1 MRTPP
6 TLRRR
11 SLLAA
16 AASIPL
22 AGWAAPAKVPAWK
35 LAQTTTLSGPLGDL
49 GQSLVQG
56 AKAYFDEVNAKGG
69 VHGKPIQLATLDDAY
84 DVKLAVENVDTL
96 FDESD
101 VLALFN
107 CFGTPLVT
115 AMMPKVA
122 DIGIP
127 FFAPYTGALAAR
139 PKLRNV
145 FNIRASYPEEA
156 ERLVQH
162 LSTLDIKR
170 IAIAYQN
177 NAFGKEVF
185 DGAAQAAQK
194 HKLPA
199 PVSATVEND
208 GSDAAKA
215 AAKIADANPQAVIVG
230 LAGKPTVDFVK
241 SIRAKQRGVALYA
254 LSVMGTAATLKALGD
269 DAARMSISQVV
280 PMPGSPT
287 ALISR
292 DFRAAWAA
300 SGTKLEPSHV
310 ALEGYINARVF
321 VEALR
326 RAGPKANRAALIDAL
341 WNLKNYDLGGFEI
354 GFTEPGQNA
363 SKFVELTMVGAGGRL
378 VR

>member
-1 MRTPP
+1 MRTPSV
-6 TLRRR
+6 LRRR
-11 SLLAA
+11 TLLAA
-16 AASIPL
+16 AAFVPV
-22 AGWAAPAKVPAWK
+22 AGWAAPAKIPAWK

-49 GQSLVQG
+49 GQALVQG
-56 AKAYFDEVNAKGG
+56 AKVYFDEVNAKGG
-69 VHGKPIQLATLDDAY
+69 IHGKPIQLSTLDDAY
-84 DVKLAVENVDTL
+84 DVKQALENVDTL
-96 FDESD
+96 FDEND

-122 DIGIP
+122 DTGIP

-139 PKLRNV
+139 PKMRNV

-185 DGAAQAAQK
+185 NGTVQAAQK

-208 GSDAAKA
+208 GSDAGKA
-215 AAKIADANPQAVIVG
+215 AAKLADSNPQAVIVG

-241 SIRAKQRGVALYA
+241 AIRAKQRGLALYA
-254 LSVMGTAATLKALGD
+254 LSVMGAAATLKAIGD
-269 DAARMSISQVV
+269 DAARMNISQVV
-280 PMPGSPT
+280 PLPSSPT
-287 ALISR
+287 AIVAR
-292 DFRAAWAA
+292 EFRAAWSA

-326 RAGPKANRAALIDAL
+326 RSGPKTTRATLIDAL
-341 WNLKNYDLGGFEI
+341 WNLKQYDLGGFEI

-363 SKFVELTMVGAGGRL
+363 SKFVELTMVGPGGKL